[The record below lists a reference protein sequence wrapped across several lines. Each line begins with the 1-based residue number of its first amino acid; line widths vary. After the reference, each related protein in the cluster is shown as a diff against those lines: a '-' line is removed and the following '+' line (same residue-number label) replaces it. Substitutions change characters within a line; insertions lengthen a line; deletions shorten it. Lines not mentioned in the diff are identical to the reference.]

1 MGLLFSS
8 YSITST
14 SLVAAVEVAESD
26 DELLSSSITNIAV
39 INEIARVTRMNTAA
53 TAAMIPIVI
62 IVILVLITTFLASNF
77 TFPLFPFPEEIFLF
91 ELLLSLFCDALLVGL
106 PVLFGLPPTLPPKF
120 LLL

>member
-14 SLVAAVEVAESD
+14 SLVAAVDVDES

-53 TAAMIPIVI
+53 TATTIPIVI

-106 PVLFGLPPTLPPKF
+106 PVLFCLPPTLPPKF

>member
-14 SLVAAVEVAESD
+14 SLVAAVDVDES

-53 TAAMIPIVI
+53 TAIRIPIVT

-77 TFPLFPFPEEIFLF
+77 AFPALLFPM
-91 ELLLSLFCDALLVGL
+91 A
-106 PVLFGLPPTLPPKF
+106 
-120 LLL
+120 